1 MFSLKIENAK
11 GEIFELTHDTQ
22 NYAIIGIEGLTPP
35 PTIVNTSTGG
45 TLDGTFHNSSR
56 LEQRNIV
63 ITIHLRGDIEGNRQ
77 HLYKVF
83 NLKKPCKVYFRNEN
97 RNVKIKAYVETL
109 EGDLFENGETIQ
121 ISLICPR
128 PYFEDLETIYTQL
141 SKIIKM
147 FEFPFYFDRPEELAE
162 ITAYPQCSIIN
173 SGDVECG
180 CVIKIE
186 IDEAVTDLN
195 IYNTTRQEYLS
206 FEYEFAANDE
216 ITISTVSGDMFARIL
231 RNGEQINLLNF
242 VKGGSTWFK
251 LDIGENIFTFS
262 VTSGSVDSV
271 SMQFE
276 NYNLYG
282 GV

>member
-11 GEIFELTHDTQ
+11 GEMFELTHDTQ

-56 LEQRNIV
+56 LDQRNIV

-77 HLYKVF
+77 RLYKIF

-97 RNVKIKAYVETL
+97 RNVKIKAYVETI

-128 PYFEDLETIYTQL
+128 PYFEDAATIYTEL
-141 SKIIKM
+141 SKILKM
-147 FEFPFYFDRPEELAE
+147 FEFPFSLEQPEEMAS
-162 ITAYPQCSIIN
+162 ITEYPQCSVVN
-173 SGDVECG
+173 TGDVDCG
-180 CVIKIE
+180 CMIYIQL
-186 IDEAVTDLN
+186 DAAVTDLN
-195 IYNTTRQEYLS
+195 IFNATKQEKMS

-216 ITISTVSGDMFARIL
+216 ITISTISGEMYARLL
-231 RNGEQINLLNF
+231 RNGAQTNLLNYI
-242 VKGGSTWFK
+242 KGGSTWFK

-262 VTSGSVDSV
+262 VTSGSVDDVWIS
-271 SMQFE
+271 FE
-276 NYNLYG
+276 TANLYG

>member
-45 TLDGTFHNSSR
+45 TLDGTFHNLSR

-63 ITIHLRGDIEGNRQ
+63 ITIHLRGDIEANRQ
-77 HLYKVF
+77 RLYKIF
-83 NLKKPCKVYFRNEN
+83 NLKKPCNVYFRNEN

-147 FEFPFYFDRPEELAE
+147 FEFPFYFDQPEELAE
-162 ITAYPQCSIIN
+162 ITAYPQCSVIN

-216 ITISTVSGDMFARIL
+216 ITISTVSGDMFAQIL

>member
-35 PTIVNTSTGG
+35 PTVVNTSTGG

-77 HLYKVF
+77 KLYKVF

-97 RNVKIKAYVETL
+97 RNVKIKAYVETI

-128 PYFEDLETIYTQL
+128 PYFEDAATIYTEL
-141 SKIIKM
+141 SKTIKL
-147 FEFPFYFDRPEELAE
+147 FEFPFSLEQPEEMAS
-162 ITAYPQCSIIN
+162 ITDYPQCVVHN
-173 SGDVECG
+173 TGDVESG
-180 CVIKIE
+180 FVATIQL
-186 IDEAVTDLN
+186 DAAVTDLN
-195 IYNTTRQEYLS
+195 IFNTTKQEKMS
-206 FEYEFAANDE
+206 FGYEFAANDE
-216 ITISTVSGDMFARIL
+216 IIISTVSGDMFARLI
-231 RNGEQINLLNF
+231 RNGAEINLLNYI
-242 VKGGSTWFK
+242 KSGSTWLK
-251 LDIGENIFTFS
+251 LDIGENLFTFS
-262 VTSGSVDSV
+262 VTSGSVDDV
-271 SMQFE
+271 WITFE
-276 NYNLYG
+276 TANLYG

>member
-11 GEIFELTHDTQ
+11 GEIFELTHDTH

-83 NLKKPCKVYFRNEN
+83 NLKKPCKMYFRNEN

-128 PYFEDLETIYTQL
+128 PYFEDAATIYTEL
-141 SKIIKM
+141 SKTIKL
-147 FEFPFYFDRPEELAE
+147 FEFPFSLEQPEEMAS
-162 ITAYPQCSIIN
+162 ITDYPQCVVDN
-173 SGDVECG
+173 TGDVESG
-180 CVIKIE
+180 FVAYIQL
-186 IDEAVTDLN
+186 DAAVTDLN
-195 IYNTTRQEYLS
+195 IFNTTKQEKMS
-206 FEYEFAANDE
+206 FGYEFAANDE
-216 ITISTVSGDMFARIL
+216 IIISTVSGDMFAKLI
-231 RNGEQINLLNF
+231 RNGAEINLLNYI
-242 VKGGSTWFK
+242 KSGSTWLK
-251 LDIGENIFTFS
+251 LDIGENLFTFS
-262 VTSGSVDSV
+262 VTSGSVDDV
-271 SMQFE
+271 WITFE
-276 NYNLYG
+276 TANLYG